1 MKIIS
6 FFVKKYFYHSIRK
19 SKIIHVKVFFKEMSP
34 TRHLDRSETEWR
46 DLNYC
51 LLASN
56 SISERNKKFLNVST
70 IHLLILV
77 NKNKYEISTVDCT
90 QIKDLNNL
98 CVRPTIACK
107 QAKLGLDSLHSF
119 HSFRSR

>member
-1 MKIIS
+1 MPCKEKPS
-6 FFVKKYFYHSIRK
+6 TRYF
-19 SKIIHVKVFFKEMSP
+19 
-34 TRHLDRSETEWR
+34 DRSETEWR

-77 NKNKYEISTVDCT
+77 NKNKYEIS
-90 QIKDLNNL
+90 
-98 CVRPTIACK
+98 P
-107 QAKLGLDSLHSF
+107 LHSP
-119 HSFRSR
+119 SLRYSRDDV

>member
-1 MKIIS
+1 M
-6 FFVKKYFYHSIRK
+6 
-19 SKIIHVKVFFKEMSP
+19 
-34 TRHLDRSETEWR
+34 
-46 DLNYC
+46 
-51 LLASN
+51 LASN

-98 CVRPTIACK
+98 CVRPTIDYL
-107 QAKLGLDSLHSF
+107 QVNNLS
-119 HSFRSR
+119 